1 MDRYGRTPQI
11 VLVDDDVE
19 SCRVLAELL
28 CLEGFAPRPYIAAE
42 AAWQAMTSGELQP
55 DLALVDVRM
64 PEVNGVALLQ
74 RIKARFPAIPVF
86 LMSAFPD
93 ERLWAEG
100 LRAGALDVF
109 PKPIH
114 ARSLVRALQQV
125 LERSG
130 TAPRPAGENPG
141 PPQAGALPR
150 RES

>member
-1 MDRYGRTPQI
+1 MHCQGRIPQV

-28 CLEGFAPRPYIAAE
+28 SLEGFDPRPYPAAV
-42 AAWQAMTSGELQP
+42 AAWQAMTSGELHP
-55 DLALVDVRM
+55 DVALVDVRM
-64 PEVNGVALLQ
+64 PGANGVALLQ
-74 RIKARFPAIPVF
+74 QIKAGFPAIPVF

-93 ERLWAEG
+93 ERLWADG

-114 ARSLVRALQQV
+114 APSLVRALQQA

-130 TAPRPAGENPG
+130 AAPRPAGENPG
-141 PPQAGALPR
+141 PPLAGPPSR
-150 RES
+150 RSP